1 MPKNIDDLLEE
12 NTQLKQELKNRDE
25 KIKELEVALYNL
37 NKLIN
42 GLNKN
47 FSSPHVNTN
56 PNHEESDTSVFS
68 FEQKSPSLSHI
79 SFVSETC
86 DTSSGLI
93 NIRDALCD
101 NMEEPTVVAAP
112 RSSNK
117 ISGNRSLTFSSIY
130 KSGYEETIAANCND
144 KSKDDQTNDESSR
157 KKSRLYNELS

>member
-12 NTQLKQELKNRDE
+12 NTQLKQELKNKDE

-47 FSSPHVNTN
+47 FSSTHVNSH

-93 NIRDALCD
+93 NIHDALCD
-101 NMEEPTVVAAP
+101 NMEEPTIVAAP

-117 ISGNRSLTFSSIY
+117 ISENKSLTFSSIY
-130 KSGYEETIAANCND
+130 KSEYEEIIVAQRND
-144 KSKDDQTNDESSR
+144 KPTDNEYSR